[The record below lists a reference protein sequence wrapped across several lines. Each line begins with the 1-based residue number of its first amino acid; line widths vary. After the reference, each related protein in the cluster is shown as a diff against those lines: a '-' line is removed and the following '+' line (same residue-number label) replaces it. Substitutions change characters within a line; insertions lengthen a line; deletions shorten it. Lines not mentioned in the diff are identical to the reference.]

1 MTLQDIVKVIAET
14 YRKDAEDNECET
26 CKEVFEFYGYDSSE
40 LKEEIMYSLG
50 HDFDASYV
58 DFTYYDD
65 DGSIV
70 LNDGTDI
77 PYRKLISEIRKY
89 TF

>member
-26 CKEVFEFYGYDSSE
+26 CKEVFEFYGYDSAE
-40 LKEEIMYSLG
+40 LKEEIMYSLM
-50 HDFDASYV
+50 HDFDDSYV

-65 DGSIV
+65 GSVV

>member
-14 YRKDAEDNECET
+14 YREDAEYNDCET
-26 CKEVFEFYGYDSSE
+26 CEEVFEFYGYDSAE
-40 LKEEIMYSLG
+40 LKDEIMYSLE
-50 HDFDASYV
+50 HDFDGYDA

-65 DGSIV
+65 GSVV

-77 PYRKLISEIRKY
+77 SYRKLISKIRKY
-89 TF
+89 KF

>member
-14 YRKDAEDNECET
+14 YRKDAERNECET
-26 CKEVFEFYGYDSSE
+26 CKEVFEFYDYDSAE
-40 LKEEIMYSLG
+40 LKEEIIYSLE
-50 HDFDASYV
+50 HEFDDYNV

-65 DGSIV
+65 GSVV

-77 PYRKLISEIRKY
+77 SYRKLVSEIRKY
-89 TF
+89 KF